1 MLTNRGKASTSRR
14 AGTVKAWLTAHTY
27 IQRLAAAL
35 IAAAL
40 AMTAVACESENATSD
55 LSLGV
60 SEPTQTAPLGSTLQ
74 IRYET
79 DWRYGTL
86 SKGVAAFT
94 VANLRIRDV
103 PVHRFTGDGTFFTVQ
118 VTVRVDS
125 GTVRVNPYFFS
136 ARTRDGVNLLADVTS
151 LEDGLLEG
159 QHYRE
164 GAQVSGLLGF
174 DVPRGKVLQEIALNA
189 GNLGRTLGRWTVP

>member
-1 MLTNRGKASTSRR
+1 MPTETPIIELKNLHRSFRH
-14 AGTVKAWLTAHTY
+14 VE
-27 IQRLAAAL
+27 
-35 IAAAL
+35 
-40 AMTAVACESENATSD
+40 AVHG
-55 LSLGV
+55 L
-60 SEPTQTAPLGSTLQ
+60 
-74 IRYET
+74 
-79 DWRYGTL
+79 
-86 SKGVAAFT
+86 
-94 VANLRIRDV
+94 NL
-103 PVHRFTGDGTFFTVQ
+103 TVQ
-118 VTVRVDS
+118 AGRCYGLFGRNGAGKTTTIKCLLNLVRPDS